1 MLHQNGA
8 VFIGQMVGAIHLSA
22 VTDKNALDQKNT
34 VRVAVYDCSSL
45 IHVAQNL
52 VEALRFRF
60 FRFAVPVVQKAQN
73 HRISVFLPGGQ
84 NRVKLCKCRI
94 GKILIGKPAQIQL
107 QHHKSGCL
115 FGIGIRVGKIG
126 ECIVSEN
133 VAVHRIKSDIRI
145 EQFICG
151 FRTRFRCIT
160 DMIKSADAK
169 KSKQNEKQQ
178 EQKRE

>member
-34 VRVAVYDCSSL
+34 VCVAVYDCSSL

-73 HRISVFLPGGQ
+73 HRIPVLLPGGQ

-126 ECIVSEN
+126 ERIVSEN
-133 VAVHRIKSDIRI
+133 VAVHRIESDIRI
-145 EQFICG
+145 G
-151 FRTRFRCIT
+151 
-160 DMIKSADAK
+160 
-169 KSKQNEKQQ
+169 
-178 EQKRE
+178 